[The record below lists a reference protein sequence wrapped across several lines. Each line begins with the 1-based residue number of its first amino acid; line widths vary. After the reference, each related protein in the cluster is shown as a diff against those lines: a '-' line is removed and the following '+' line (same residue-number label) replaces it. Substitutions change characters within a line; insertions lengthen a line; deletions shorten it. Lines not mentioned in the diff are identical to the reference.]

1 MIYSFSVS
9 ELWTNENRKRLI
21 FATIR
26 LNETMNKKTLRVDN
40 SMSYI
45 RTQLICK
52 IQSLNNEN

>member
-1 MIYSFSVS
+1 MIYSFSVF

-21 FATIR
+21 FTTIR
-26 LNETMNKKTLRVDN
+26 LNEIMNKKTLRVDN

-52 IQSLNNEN
+52 IQSLNNKN